1 MAKNKTVFV
10 CNNCGYESP
19 KWMGKCPACG
29 EWNSFFEEKVITSKN
44 SNGKTNKER
53 VKPIELSKIEGK
65 ETTRVSTGFDELDR
79 VLQVDSIKFVDYT
92 ILANQDIKKYDY
104 KDIKN
109 LQTNRYCEIV
119 NELKPD
125 ILVHPKGHTNP
136 NELEKLYNKLNTKII
151 EIERNKDKP
160 STTEIINKIRNKKQD
175 KID

>member
-1 MAKNKTVFV
+1 MIIDINDLKMIREKNISKKIVLLKGSFDLLHTGHIYMMEQAKKYGDILV
-10 CNNCGYESP
+10 
-19 KWMGKCPACG
+19 
-29 EWNSFFEEKVITSKN
+29 VI
-44 SNGKTNKER
+44 
-53 VKPIELSKIEGK
+53 VKPNIAIKSKGSDRPII
-65 ETTRVSTGFDELDR
+65 DELDR